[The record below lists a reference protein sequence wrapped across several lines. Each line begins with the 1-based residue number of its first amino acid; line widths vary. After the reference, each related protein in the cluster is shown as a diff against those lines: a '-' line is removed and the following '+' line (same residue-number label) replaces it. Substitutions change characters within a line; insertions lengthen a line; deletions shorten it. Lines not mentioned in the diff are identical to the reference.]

1 MQTFFIFGNEF
12 CERFSYY
19 GMRTVLTLYFMTILR
34 FDGDQATVWYHLFVF
49 VCYCSP
55 IAGSIIADGYIGKYQ
70 TILYIS
76 CLYAVGQSLLA
87 VAAIFPAG
95 SSLHPFLDLLSI
107 MLVGLGTG
115 GIKPC
120 VPAFGAD
127 QFPQEEKEMISMFF
141 SVFYVAI
148 NCGSLISTFI
158 TPILRVQSCFG
169 AETCFSLAFGVPAV
183 LMILA
188 TVLFVVGTP
197 CYVRNP
203 PKENIIALVCK
214 EIWNALRNRWSA
226 TEKRD
231 HWMDYALEG
240 HECQDSERCC
250 RDGGEDPLF
259 CPKEKLVEDIK
270 GVIRVLV
277 LMLPIPVFF
286 ALYDQQGSR
295 WILQAVSMDGRIT
308 SGFTLYPDQMNVFN
322 PLLVIILVPI
332 FQTIIYPK
340 LERMGWNP
348 TLLQRMGLGGYVAAV
363 SFVVCG
369 IVQLYVDSLMDDKA
383 KGVIRTFRIGEH
395 LSDNK
400 VFIILS
406 KDPQCP
412 SDSKISERLEAGKS
426 YLLVLTPAGWTFFS
440 HEHKKDNKALGQF
453 SLR

>member
-19 GMRTVLTLYFMTILR
+19 GMRSMMTYDMFEAYGYRQTVLTLYFMTILR

-70 TILYIS
+70 
-76 CLYAVGQSLLA
+76 
-87 VAAIFPAG
+87 
-95 SSLHPFLDLLSI
+95 FLDLLSI

-203 PKENIIALVCK
+203 PKENIIAL
-214 EIWNALRNRWSA
+214 
-226 TEKRD
+226 
-231 HWMDYALEG
+231 
-240 HECQDSERCC
+240 
-250 RDGGEDPLF
+250 
-259 CPKEKLVEDIK
+259 EKLVEDIK

-412 SDSKISERLEAGKS
+412 SDSKISERLEAGKN